1 MTSGGDERRFT
12 ATGAAPGLAAG
23 AAYVLPDGTD
33 EPAVPAGA
41 ILVARLIHP
50 YHSALFFRVAGVVS
64 EEGGLLQHAAIL
76 AREFGIP
83 AVVGLPNAT
92 QIFRT
97 GERLEGRGDTG
108 EVTRLD

>member
-1 MTSGGDERRFT
+1 MTSADQGRLFT
-12 ATGAAPGLAAG
+12 ASGAAPGRADG
-23 AAYVLPDGTD
+23 AAYVLPEGSDAG
-33 EPAVPAGA
+33 EVPPGA

-83 AVVGLPNAT
+83 AVVGLRRAT
-92 QIFRT
+92 EIFLT
-97 GERLEGRGDTG
+97 GERLEVRGDTG
-108 EVTRLD
+108 EVVRLD